1 MSIPYCLH
9 KLINLFTWPLVLLQP
24 ISSFTDAVQYSPPS
38 RCPLVII
45 TFYLSTA
52 CCNLFTFTQTSLG
65 IKHQTKIS
73 TMNIFRILRRSSF
86 HFPPCFPPS
95 WPHLGGWIWMRILC
109 IHAHEPILRTHASF
123 VRILERFRPHASR
136 NELQCSVHSII
147 LVVDTHYFDVSG
159 THSLDSSG
167 AMPHQIQNQ
176 TYKINQK

>member
-1 MSIPYCLH
+1 MITPSHSPQFHNHHRSESNFMSIPYCLH

-123 VRILERFRPHASR
+123 VRILERLDLMHLATSC
-136 NELQCSVHSII
+136 NAVSIR
-147 LVVDTHYFDVSG
+147 
-159 THSLDSSG
+159 
-167 AMPHQIQNQ
+167 
-176 TYKINQK
+176 